1 MQSLLASIAQAA
13 PAIAMLGMFACVIG
27 GIAAIA
33 KRRDYKRGG
42 LMLLM
47 AVVLLVNVAIWTL

>member
-1 MQSLLASIAQAA
+1 MTNALPAIGNAA
-13 PAIAMLGMFACVIG
+13 PAIAMLGMFACLIG

-42 LMLLM
+42 LMLVM
-47 AVVLLVNVAIWTL
+47 AAVLLINVAIWTL

>member
-1 MQSLLASIAQAA
+1 MLASIAAAA
-13 PAIAMLGMFACVIG
+13 PAIAMLGVFACLVG
-27 GIAAIA
+27 GVAAIG

-42 LMLLM
+42 LMLVM